1 MADGRTP
8 ERLIQR
14 GARRAAGR
22 PSGPRLPD
30 TAFTS
35 RPWRI
40 HAVATD
46 FVLED
51 VWQLPTPGGPDEL
64 DRLVRGFTS
73 GEQDE
78 SSVSYRALFAI
89 RWAIG
94 RALGWDDS
102 GEGLDSRVASIR
114 ERLPEDLLAGS
125 RGPDFA
131 TVPFRAVYQT
141 ETEYV
146 AELANRTVHAL
157 MHIGWVPLAG
167 TPGTHHGVLSALV
180 RPNGRLGRGYMAAIK
195 PVRRAVVYPQLI
207 RAIGREWPSY

>member
-1 MADGRTP
+1 M
-8 ERLIQR
+8 
-14 GARRAAGR
+14 
-22 PSGPRLPD
+22 RLPD

-35 RPWRI
+35 QPWRI
-40 HAVATD
+40 HAIAAD
-46 FVLED
+46 FTLED
-51 VWQLPTPGGPDEL
+51 VWALPTQGRPDEL

-78 SSVSYRALFAI
+78 SSVAYRALFAL

-94 RALGWDDS
+94 RALGWDRDD
-102 GEGLDSRVASIR
+102 EGLGRRVASIR
-114 ERLPEDLLAGS
+114 DRLPQDLREGR

-157 MHIGWVPLAG
+157 MHIGWVPVDG
-167 TPGTHHGVLSALV
+167 GSPTHHGVLTALV
-180 RPNGRLGRGYMAAIK
+180 RPNGALGQGYMAAIK
-195 PVRRAVVYPQLI
+195 PIRRAVVYPHLI
-207 RAIGREWPSY
+207 RAIGREWPHY